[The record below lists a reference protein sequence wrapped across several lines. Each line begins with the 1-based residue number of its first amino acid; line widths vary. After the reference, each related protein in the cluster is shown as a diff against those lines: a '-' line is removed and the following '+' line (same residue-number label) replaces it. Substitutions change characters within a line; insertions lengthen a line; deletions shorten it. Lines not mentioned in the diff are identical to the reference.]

1 MSFNRC
7 SGHTG
12 RVDPELMN
20 HFLNNG
26 NSSSELE
33 CKLKLSFETIFDNNK
48 NPLEKIGKLFNIAF
62 NPLPLGACGGEVE
75 PLAEGYLLLNQQE
88 FFNSRIYD
96 VKQSEPL
103 KRTDIKFTNIVPLAY
118 VSCEDDHIE
127 KDNIIGYITG
137 DGLGIDVPQQKN
149 LRIWKVNSQITLDR
163 SKLFNVKQDEYYL
176 KNLVTVR
183 PFLNSTVFDSSNKNY
198 INCNINTVQTGS
210 DGLFYYARELPG
222 PEYDEDSKLLK
233 DNNLFDKYFVYKLE
247 VYDKKSDAMNAVI
260 QGETKNKKIAD
271 GSVKL
276 LKLTK

>member
-1 MSFNRC
+1 MSINRC

-62 NPLPLGACGGEVE
+62 KPVPLGGGVE

-96 VKQSEPL
+96 LNKSETL
-103 KRTDIKFTNIVPLAY
+103 KRTDIKFSNIVPILLY
-118 VSCEDDHIE
+118 SENDERVDEN
-127 KDNIIGYITG
+127 NIIGYMTG
-137 DGLGIDVPQQKN
+137 EGLGIDFPQQKN

-163 SKLFNVKQDEYYL
+163 SKLFNVKQDEYL

-198 INCNINTVQTGS
+198 INCNINTVQIGS
-210 DGLFYYARELPG
+210 DGLFYYARELPS

-271 GSVKL
+271 GSVRL
-276 LKLTK
+276 LQLPI